1 MNHNYCTL
9 KTKKYAHLDYES
21 YRFIESELKQ
31 FKSIPH
37 PGKTKFMKALAR
49 DVHTSL
55 SNLYAIVRTGEITL
69 HYPRRP
75 ISVEFSADAA
85 WSRRHVQHM
94 ANSSKI
100 LKAQPFIQ
108 AVVIAFQDST
118 SMDSIDEIIGNLT
131 RYHRTEFREV
141 VTTKTFY
148 TYIHQ
153 REVAILPLDCPEMTH
168 RRKRK
173 PLNLV
178 KRQKGTSIELRP
190 HEVET
195 REVFGHWEGD
205 TVRGKKTKGDGAILT
220 LVERTTRFQVV
231 FKLKACTSKAVYMA
245 INKMEQSLGFEA
257 FKQLFQSITLD
268 NGNEFAR
275 YAEIAR
281 KPGCKHPR
289 TTVFFAHPYAAFE
302 RGSNENGNRLL
313 RRKIRKG
320 LSLKSF
326 SAEMIRGVSTM
337 INQKKRK
344 ILNYQSASELFR
356 AYCLTLNI
364 DFRLT

>member
-9 KTKKYAHLDYES
+9 KTRKYTHLDYES

-31 FKSIPH
+31 FEPT
-37 PGKTKFMKALAR
+37 PQQRKTAFMKALAG
-49 DVHTSL
+49 DIHTSV
-55 SNLYAIVRTGEITL
+55 SNLYAILKAGEITL
-69 HYPRRP
+69 HHPRRP
-75 ISVEFSADAA
+75 ATIEFSADAA
-85 WSRRHVQHM
+85 WSRRHTQKT

-100 LKAQPFIQ
+100 MKAQPFIQ
-108 AVVIAFQDST
+108 SVVEAFQDPT
-118 SMDSIDEIIGNLT
+118 TMDSIDEIIGSLT
-131 RYHRTEFREV
+131 RYHRDDYSYV

-153 REVAILPLDCPEMTH
+153 RKVTILPLDCPEMTH
-168 RRKRK
+168 RRKHK
-173 PLNLV
+173 PLTLV

-190 HEVET
+190 REVEN

-220 LVERTTRFQVV
+220 LVERTTRFQIV

-245 INKMEQSLGFEA
+245 FNKLEQTLGSEA

-268 NGNEFAR
+268 NGSEFAR
-275 YAEIAR
+275 YPEIE
-281 KPGCKHPR
+281 KKLNGKNQR
-289 TTVFFAHPYAAFE
+289 TTVYFAHPYAAFE
-302 RGSNENGNRLL
+302 RGSNENSNRLL

-320 LSLKSF
+320 LSMKLF
-326 SAEMIRGVSTM
+326 SSDMIRSVSTM

-344 ILNYQSASELFR
+344 ILNYRSAAELFLEHCSTLKIDF
-356 AYCLTLNI
+356 CLT
-364 DFRLT
+364 